1 VGDGCEWRSAVGLGG
16 AKRRAVTRG
25 LLTSARGAASHM
37 AGAGGTNR
45 QAASLLLEGGKQNC
59 HAHGGGRRCQKEG
72 CAKAARPNAQHCI
85 AHGGGKRCQEE
96 DCTKSACGDTGY
108 CVAHGGGRRCQH
120 DGCFKQVGC
129 RRHGALVWR
138 QAGVG
143 AASRLAAP
151 RQLLE
156 AARCAARRMAEAGG
170 VKRRAVPSQQ
180 LQAACCAARRMA
192 VASAASRR
200 TAQQAPVSPR

>member
-96 DCTKSACGDTGY
+96 DCTKSACGDTGT
-108 CVAHGGGRRCQH
+108 AWRTEGAGG
-120 DGCFKQVGC
+120 
-129 RRHGALVWR
+129 ASMT
-138 QAGVG
+138 
-143 AASRLAAP
+143 AASS
-151 RQLLE
+151 
-156 AARCAARRMAEAGG
+156 
-170 VKRRAVPSQQ
+170 K
-180 LQAACCAARRMA
+180 
-192 VASAASRR
+192 SAAGD
-200 TAQQAPVSPR
+200 TGH

>member
-138 QAGVG
+138 QAGEGAASRSAAPWQPPKAARRTAWRMAGAG

-170 VKRRAVPSQQ
+170 VKRRAVPSH
-180 LQAACCAARRMA
+180 AAG
-192 VASAASRR
+192 
-200 TAQQAPVSPR
+200 PR